1 MVLDSINDPQEL
13 RDHFG
18 EPLHIAVAV
27 EKPQLDKHHRRFIEH
42 SPFICIASAGGDGQP
57 AVSPKGDTPGFVKVI
72 DDKTLLIP
80 DRPGNNKVEGFG
92 NMVENPKVSLI
103 FFIPGI
109 TETLRI
115 HGEAEIVLDKEL
127 LKFGKAGA
135 KLPKTATLIK
145 VTKAYMHCG
154 KALIRSKLWDPRP
167 AYCQRGDTAVRPGR
181 KRTGKRT
188 DVAGGG
194 TGSGGP
200 GIPGQ
205 PLLKLLRLF
214 M

>member
-1 MVLDSINDPQEL
+1 MVLDSITDSQEL

-27 EKPQLDKHHRRFIEH
+27 EKPQLDEHHRRFIEH
-42 SPFICIASAGGDGQP
+42 SPFICLASTGSDGQP
-57 AVSPKGDTPGFVKVI
+57 AVSPKGDAPGFVKVI
-72 DDKTLLIP
+72 DEKTLLIP

-92 NMVENPKVSLI
+92 NIVENPKVSLI

-109 TETLRI
+109 TETLRV

-127 LKFGKAGA
+127 LKFGKTGA

-154 KALIRSKLWDPRP
+154 KALIRSKLWDPERHIAKGVIP
-167 AYCQRGDTAVRPGR
+167 PFGLVVKEQ
-181 KRTGKRT
+181 
-188 DVAGGG
+188 AGVPMSQEEVQGVVD
-194 TGSGGP
+194 
-200 GIPGQ
+200 Q
-205 PLLKLLRLF
+205 EYQDNLY
-214 M
+214 

>member
-1 MVLDSINDPQEL
+1 MVLDPITDPQKL

-42 SPFICIASAGGDGQP
+42 SPFICIASAGRDGQP
-57 AVSPKGDTPGFVKVI
+57 AVSPKGDTPGFVKVL

-92 NMVENPKVSLI
+92 NMVENSKVSLI

-109 TETLRI
+109 TETLRV

-127 LKFGKAGA
+127 LNFGKAGA

-154 KALIRSKLWDPRP
+154 KALIRSKLWDPDRHI
-167 AYCQRGDTAVRPGR
+167 AKGV
-181 KRTGKRT
+181 
-188 DVAGGG
+188 
-194 TGSGGP
+194 
-200 GIPGQ
+200 IPPFGLVVKEQ
-205 PLLKLLRLF
+205 ANVPMSQEEVQGVVEQEYQDNLY
-214 M
+214 

>member
-1 MVLDSINDPQEL
+1 MVLDSITDPQEL

-42 SPFICIASAGGDGQP
+42 SPFICIASAGSDGQP
-57 AVSPKGDTPGFVKVI
+57 AVSPKGDTPGFVKVL

-92 NMVENPKVSLI
+92 NIVENSKVSLI

-109 TETLRI
+109 TETLRV
-115 HGEAEIVLDKEL
+115 HGEAEIVLDEEL

-135 KLPKTATLIK
+135 KSPKTATLIK

-154 KALIRSKLWDPRP
+154 KALIRSKLWDPDRHI
-167 AYCQRGDTAVRPGR
+167 AKGV
-181 KRTGKRT
+181 
-188 DVAGGG
+188 
-194 TGSGGP
+194 
-200 GIPGQ
+200 IPPFGLVVKEQ
-205 PLLKLLRLF
+205 ANVPMSQEEVQGVVDQEYQDNLY
-214 M
+214 

>member
-42 SPFICIASAGGDGQP
+42 SPFICIASAGSDGQP

-154 KALIRSKLWDPRP
+154 KALIRSKLWDPDRHI
-167 AYCQRGDTAVRPGR
+167 AKGV
-181 KRTGKRT
+181 
-188 DVAGGG
+188 
-194 TGSGGP
+194 
-200 GIPGQ
+200 IPPFGLVVKEQ
-205 PLLKLLRLF
+205 ANVPMSQEEVQGVVDQEYQDNLY
-214 M
+214 

>member
-1 MVLDSINDPQEL
+1 MALDSITGPQEL

-42 SPFICIASAGGDGQP
+42 SPFICIASAGSDGQP
-57 AVSPKGDTPGFVKVI
+57 AVSPKGDTPGFVKVL
-72 DDKTLLIP
+72 DEKTLLIP

-92 NMVENPKVSLI
+92 NMVENSKVSLI

-109 TETLRI
+109 TETLRV
-115 HGEAEIVLDKEL
+115 HGEAEIVLDEEL

-154 KALIRSKLWDPRP
+154 KALIRSKLWDPDRHI
-167 AYCQRGDTAVRPGR
+167 AKGV
-181 KRTGKRT
+181 
-188 DVAGGG
+188 
-194 TGSGGP
+194 
-200 GIPGQ
+200 IPPFGLVVKEQ
-205 PLLKLLRLF
+205 ANVPMSQEEVQGVVDQEYQDNLY
-214 M
+214 

>member
-1 MVLDSINDPQEL
+1 MVQDTITGPREL
-13 RDHFG
+13 RNHFG

-27 EKPQLDKHHRRFIEH
+27 EKPALDKHHRRFIEH
-42 SPFICIASAGGDGQP
+42 SPFICMASSGADGQP
-57 AVSPKGDTPGFVKVI
+57 AVSPKGDAPGFVKI
-72 DDKTLLIP
+72 LDDNTLLIP

-115 HGEAEIVLDKEL
+115 HGEAEITLDEEL
-127 LKFGKAGA
+127 LDFGKAGA

-154 KALIRSKLWDPRP
+154 KALIRSRLWDPERYI
-167 AYCQRGDTAVRPGR
+167 AKGV
-181 KRTGKRT
+181 
-188 DVAGGG
+188 
-194 TGSGGP
+194 
-200 GIPGQ
+200 IPSFGLVVKEQ
-205 PLLKLLRLF
+205 ANVPMSQEEVQGVVDQEYRDNLY
-214 M
+214 

>member
-1 MVLDSINDPQEL
+1 MALDSITDPQDL

-42 SPFICIASAGGDGQP
+42 SPFICVASAGSDGQP
-57 AVSPKGDTPGFVKVI
+57 AVSPKGDTPGFVKVL

-92 NMVENPKVSLI
+92 NMVENSKVSVI

-109 TETLRI
+109 TETLRV

-154 KALIRSKLWDPRP
+154 KALIRSKLWDPDRHIAKGVIP
-167 AYCQRGDTAVRPGR
+167 PFGQIIKDQ
-181 KRTGKRT
+181 
-188 DVAGGG
+188 
-194 TGSGGP
+194 SGVP
-200 GIPGQ
+200 KTQEEVQDIVEQ
-205 PLLKLLRLF
+205 EYRDNLY
-214 M
+214 

>member
-1 MVLDSINDPQEL
+1 MVLDSISDPQEL

-27 EKPQLDKHHRRFIEH
+27 EKPRLDKHHRRFIEH
-42 SPFICIASAGGDGQP
+42 SPFICIASAGSDDQP
-57 AVSPKGDTPGFVKVI
+57 AVSPKGDAPGFVKVL

-92 NMVENPKVSLI
+92 NIVENPKVSLI

-127 LKFGKAGA
+127 LNFGKAGA

-154 KALIRSKLWDPRP
+154 KALIRSKLWDPDRHI
-167 AYCQRGDTAVRPGR
+167 AKGV
-181 KRTGKRT
+181 
-188 DVAGGG
+188 
-194 TGSGGP
+194 
-200 GIPGQ
+200 IPPFGLVVKEQ
-205 PLLKLLRLF
+205 ANVPMSQEEVQGVVDQEYQDNLY
-214 M
+214 

>member
-1 MVLDSINDPQEL
+1 MVLDSITDPQEL

-42 SPFICIASAGGDGQP
+42 SPFICIASAGSDGQP
-57 AVSPKGDTPGFVKVI
+57 AVSPKGDTPGFVKVL

-92 NMVENPKVSLI
+92 NMVENSKVSLI

-109 TETLRI
+109 TETLRV

-127 LKFGKAGA
+127 LKSGKAGA
-135 KLPKTATLIK
+135 KLPKTATLIR

-154 KALIRSKLWDPRP
+154 KALIRSKLWDPDRHI
-167 AYCQRGDTAVRPGR
+167 AKGV
-181 KRTGKRT
+181 
-188 DVAGGG
+188 
-194 TGSGGP
+194 
-200 GIPGQ
+200 IPPFGLVVKEQ
-205 PLLKLLRLF
+205 ANVPMSQEEVQGVVDQEYQDNLY
-214 M
+214 

>member
-1 MVLDSINDPQEL
+1 MVLDSITDPQEL

-42 SPFICIASAGGDGQP
+42 SPFICIASAGSDSQP
-57 AVSPKGDTPGFVKVI
+57 AVSPKGDTPGFVKVL

-92 NMVENPKVSLI
+92 NIVENSKVSLI

-109 TETLRI
+109 TETLRV
-115 HGEAEIVLDKEL
+115 HGEAEIVLDEEL

-135 KLPKTATLIK
+135 KSPKTATLIK

-154 KALIRSKLWDPRP
+154 KALIRSKLWDPDRHI
-167 AYCQRGDTAVRPGR
+167 AKGV
-181 KRTGKRT
+181 
-188 DVAGGG
+188 
-194 TGSGGP
+194 
-200 GIPGQ
+200 IPPFGLVVKEQ
-205 PLLKLLRLF
+205 ANVPMSQEEVQGVVDQEYQDNLY
-214 M
+214 

>member
-42 SPFICIASAGGDGQP
+42 SPFICIASAGSDGQP
-57 AVSPKGDTPGFVKVI
+57 AVSPKGDTPGFIKVI
-72 DDKTLLIP
+72 DEKTLLIP

-92 NMVENPKVSLI
+92 NIVENPKVSLI

-109 TETLRI
+109 TETLRV
-115 HGEAEIVLDKEL
+115 HGEAEIVLDKEF
-127 LKFGKAGA
+127 LKFGKTGA

-154 KALIRSKLWDPRP
+154 KALIRSKLWDLDRHI
-167 AYCQRGDTAVRPGR
+167 AKGV
-181 KRTGKRT
+181 
-188 DVAGGG
+188 
-194 TGSGGP
+194 
-200 GIPGQ
+200 IPPFGLVVKEQ
-205 PLLKLLRLF
+205 ANVPMSQEEVQGVVDQEYQDNLY
-214 M
+214 